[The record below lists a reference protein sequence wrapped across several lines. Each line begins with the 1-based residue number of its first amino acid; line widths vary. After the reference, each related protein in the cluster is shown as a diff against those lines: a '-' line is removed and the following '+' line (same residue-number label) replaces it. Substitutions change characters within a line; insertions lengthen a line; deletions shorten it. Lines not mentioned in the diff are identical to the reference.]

1 MQTFSLKC
9 LVVLKRL
16 LYYLNKKYGIPC
28 PRKNSSWQIQKKR
41 FGYYPEQ
48 PNPSEQMEK
57 ILYTA
62 TATLSW

>member
-1 MQTFSLKC
+1 MVSRSRGTTL
-9 LVVLKRL
+9 RD
-16 LYYLNKKYGIPC
+16 IH
-28 PRKNSSWQIQKKR
+28 KKR
-41 FGYYPEQ
+41 FGYSPEQ